1 MIQTRRRIGRGKA
14 MMNRDKVE
22 GRVLQFVGAFRE
34 RWGKLI
40 GDQTLQIRGE
50 RDQHRA
56 RLQVR
61 RDHDEE
67 GWLDDERAGGQS

>member
-1 MIQTRRRIGRGKA
+1 
-14 MMNRDKVE
+14 MNRDRVE
-22 GRVLQFVGAFRE
+22 GRVLQIVGAFRE

-56 RLQVR
+56 RLQFAE
-61 RDHDEE
+61 DE
-67 GWLDDERAGGQS
+67 GRQTWLDDERAGGRS